1 MPADDLNERVQAEI
15 EVYERLAQINTS
27 KSRMSSEF
35 LVRMVASWRERWERH
50 RPRDES
56 KPFDGI
62 TPRCWT
68 CRSATGLPKYIE
80 PDLCPDALSVL
91 REIGIEP

>member
-1 MPADDLNERVQAEI
+1 MLDDLIERIQAEI

-35 LVRMVASWRERWERH
+35 LVRMVESWRERWDRH
-50 RPRDES
+50 QP
-56 KPFDGI
+56 G
-62 TPRCWT
+62 
-68 CRSATGLPKYIE
+68 SATPVQPLPCRWCAME
-80 PDLCPDALSVL
+80 CEWPCPDALSVL